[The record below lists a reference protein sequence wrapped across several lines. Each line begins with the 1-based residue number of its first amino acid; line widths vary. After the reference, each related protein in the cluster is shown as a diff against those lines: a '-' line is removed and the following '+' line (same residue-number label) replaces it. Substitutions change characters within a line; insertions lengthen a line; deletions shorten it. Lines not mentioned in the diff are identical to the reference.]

1 MTDST
6 GLTSRIYDQL
16 NRVKMKKAQDNGFV
30 RYYYDIIVEDTTEQG
45 ETVYLTAEVSR
56 DPESNQTTKV
66 NDKAGRLKYVY
77 DGTITNGASIS
88 SLNRSKLITYEYYDN
103 GARKSVLYPEFT
115 KSGQTFRYEEVYE
128 YHPDG
133 MLDTLINRKVKVV
146 NQGSPTV
153 ETVIEKYE
161 YTYDEANNQT
171 KKIEHLVGGT
181 RITDYEYDALN
192 RLETVSE
199 SNGRVTVYEYDVA
212 GNRETEK
219 ISQSGTVQIFNTYV
233 YDKQNRLE
241 RIETTGVETQIQS
254 YRYDENGN
262 QTEVYTVKGSTTEQT
277 ASYSYDSL
285 SRMVSA
291 TVGGKTV
298 TYTYSGDGL
307 RVSKYVDGTLTKYI
321 YEYDKVVLELDGSGN
336 QVGRNIYGTNLLMR
350 QADGLSL
357 YYLYNG
363 HADVTALVDANT
375 GVLRA
380 TYYYDAFG
388 NIEEEK
394 YYDANG
400 NLTTTPINNN
410 IRYAGYQYDEETEL
424 YYLTA
429 RMYDPK
435 IARFLQEDTYT
446 GSPDDPLSL
455 NLYVY
460 CGNNPLVYYDP
471 TGHFRI
477 FGVEFGNPIEGFKEL
492 FLTTEEER
500 EQNFRIIYL
509 YGGDDAYTTFVT
521 DMGAALV
528 EVGDLFKDPI
538 SQMNENN
545 AILDSFL
552 SNDLGLKDS
561 KVYNT
566 AKEALESD
574 IKKVEAAAIY
584 SINMFKS
591 VAQTGYV
598 IIDSNNKQ
606 MNFAYDTLGLLTG
619 GSNFESWG
627 NSAQDYYNHQR
638 MLVSIPGN
646 IVTGAVNDVRTLLNP
661 KNAGNYFF
669 NPDAS
674 LESIVEYQSAGFD
687 TAMWVIPTAK
697 VAPKIKTRITSTLG
711 SISEKGIKGFVSD
724 IKNGIKLK
732 VGKKGTRST
741 AQQLQEIANKANQT
755 VPGQGTVPGTLK
767 HSEFAKQVKELN
779 NPLLQAEVTYKN
791 GQLVTYGTKGGVRL
805 DVVEYNVDGTIK
817 AVYDLKTGKAGL
829 TNSRIQEI
837 LNHLPNNAPVYE
849 IRP

>member
-1 MTDST
+1 
-6 GLTSRIYDQL
+6 
-16 NRVKMKKAQDNGFV
+16 
-30 RYYYDIIVEDTTEQG
+30 
-45 ETVYLTAEVSR
+45 
-56 DPESNQTTKV
+56 
-66 NDKAGRLKYVY
+66 
-77 DGTITNGASIS
+77 
-88 SLNRSKLITYEYYDN
+88 
-103 GARKSVLYPEFT
+103 
-115 KSGQTFRYEEVYE
+115 
-128 YHPDG
+128 
-133 MLDTLINRKVKVV
+133 
-146 NQGSPTV
+146 
-153 ETVIEKYE
+153 
-161 YTYDEANNQT
+161 
-171 KKIEHLVGGT
+171 
-181 RITDYEYDALN
+181 
-192 RLETVSE
+192 
-199 SNGRVTVYEYDVA
+199 
-212 GNRETEK
+212 
-219 ISQSGTVQIFNTYV
+219 
-233 YDKQNRLE
+233 
-241 RIETTGVETQIQS
+241 
-254 YRYDENGN
+254 
-262 QTEVYTVKGSTTEQT
+262 
-277 ASYSYDSL
+277 
-285 SRMVSA
+285 
-291 TVGGKTV
+291 
-298 TYTYSGDGL
+298 
-307 RVSKYVDGTLTKYI
+307 
-321 YEYDKVVLELDGSGN
+321 
-336 QVGRNIYGTNLLMR
+336 
-350 QADGLSL
+350 
-357 YYLYNG
+357 
-363 HADVTALVDANT
+363 
-375 GVLRA
+375 

-732 VGKKGTRST
+732 VGKKGAS
-741 AQQLQEIANKANQT
+741 KALGDLSQASKYGIDTYGNLT
-755 VPGQGTVPGTLK
+755 KSLKGTG
-767 HSEFAKQVKELN
+767 
-779 NPLLQAEVTYKN
+779 LQAHHIIEQRLADVLGISNTKSMLSVAVTKTEHQAFTN
-791 GQLVTYGTKGGVRL
+791 AWRKLIPYGTNYSTLTKTQIWNYAQEVYKDYPALL
-805 DVVEYNVDGTIK
+805 DAAKKTIFK
-817 AVYDLKTGKAGL
+817 
-829 TNSRIQEI
+829 
-837 LNHLPNNAPVYE
+837 
-849 IRP
+849 